1 MSKRMTAVLWA
12 SFLVFFAFGCSKA
25 SEPSVTSEAEEPSV
39 EVAEQ
44 NIEAEPQAEEI
55 EEAEERAANHDEA
68 ARKVA
73 DGTGVEA
80 CDRYLAAYEQYAR
93 CSQVP
98 DAMRDAMRATIEQT
112 KQTWA
117 QLKQLDLYD
126 EMGNACNEGA
136 SALREGAKI
145 FGCTIR

>member
-1 MSKRMTAVLWA
+1 MNKRMIAVLSTCFLA
-12 SFLVFFAFGCSKA
+12 SLAFGCSKA
-25 SEPSVTSEAEEPSV
+25 SEPSATNEAEEQSV

-55 EEAEERAANHDEA
+55 EEAEERAADDEEA
-68 ARKVA
+68 ARETA

-80 CDRYLAAYEQYAR
+80 CDRYLAAYEEYAR
-93 CSQVP
+93 CSKVP
-98 DAMRDAMRATIEQT
+98 DAMRDTMRATIEQT

-117 QLKQLDLYD
+117 QLKKLDLYD
-126 EMGNACNEGA
+126 EMENACNEGA
-136 SALREGAKI
+136 SALREGAKV